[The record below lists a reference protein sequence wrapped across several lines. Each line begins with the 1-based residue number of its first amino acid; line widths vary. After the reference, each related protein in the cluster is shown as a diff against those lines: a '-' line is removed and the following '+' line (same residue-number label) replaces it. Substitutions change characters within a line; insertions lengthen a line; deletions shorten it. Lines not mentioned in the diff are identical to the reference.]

1 MEEKENKQK
10 EKLSYEQLEA
20 AAGQLVETNNKM
32 REYIA
37 KQDYANFHQR
47 VSYLFKVIELS
58 EKFDLYFVTKCKCEL
73 EDILFSVEE
82 DTNKKEE

>member
-58 EKFDLYFVTKCKCEL
+58 EKFDLDFVSKCKDEL
-73 EDILFSVEE
+73 KDILILPEE
-82 DTNKKEE
+82 LNSNKEE

>member
-10 EKLSYEQLEA
+10 EKISYEQLEVA
-20 AAGQLVETNNKM
+20 AAQLVETNNKM

-58 EKFDLYFVTKCKCEL
+58 EKFNLDFVTKCKCEL
-73 EDILFSVEE
+73 EDILILPEE
-82 DTNKKEE
+82 INSNKDE